1 MTFKPYPKYKA
12 SGVEWLG
19 DVPEGWSVA
28 PLKRTVAMINEK
40 IQAKDTAAGYVGME
54 NIESWSGKFVES
66 ASDFEAEGLSNGFD
80 VGDVLF
86 GKLRPYL
93 AKAWLSDRTG
103 VCSSELLVLRPKN
116 VVAKYL
122 LHQVLNRDFVT
133 LVDSSTY
140 GSKMPRASWDYIGGI
155 ELPLP
160 PICDQVTIASFLD
173 RETTKIDSLIASQ
186 EAMIN
191 LLKEKR
197 QAVISHAVTKGLDPN
212 VPMKAS
218 GVKWLG
224 DVPEHWIVRRLKHL
238 VYEGI
243 AGPYGSSLTK
253 SMYSSSGYRVY
264 GQQQVIPD
272 DFNVGDYYIS
282 PDKFA
287 EMARYAVR
295 PNDIL
300 ISVMGTIG
308 RAALVPIDVEPGII
322 NPRLVLYRAIDEEIY
337 PRYLQL
343 FINNPTSQRYFSLV
357 AQGTTME
364 GLNMVS
370 IGELQVPLPPR
381 EEQAEIIT
389 YLDKAV
395 GKIDTLIAKA
405 QQAITLQR
413 EHRTALISAAVTGKI
428 DVRNEISER
437 KAA

>member
-28 PLKRTVAMINEK
+28 PLKRTVAMTNEK

-116 VVAKYL
+116 VVAQYL
-122 LHQVLNRDFVT
+122 LHQVLNRDFVA

-155 ELPLP
+155 ELPVP
-160 PICDQVTIASFLD
+160 PICDQVSITIFLD
-173 RETTKIDSLIASQ
+173 RETAKIDTLIAKQ
-186 EAMIN
+186 EAMIG

-197 QAVISHAVTKGLDPN
+197 QAVISHAVTKGLDPS

-218 GVKWLG
+218 GVEWLG
-224 DVPEHWIVRRLKHL
+224 DVPEHWNTTRLKFVASFITSGPRGWSEYL
-238 VYEGI
+238 TDEGPI
-243 AGPYGSSLTK
+243 FLQSGDLNDELGIDFRLTK
-253 SMYSSSGYRVY
+253 RVTPPANAE
-264 GQQQVIPD
+264 GRRTTLNELDIVVCITGANTGRVAVVVGIPCAA
-272 DFNVGDYYIS
+272 FINQHL
-282 PDKFA
+282 A
-287 EMARYAVR
+287 LVR
-295 PNDIL
+295 PMHKTVSPKFLAYLLASD
-300 ISVMGTIG
+300 IG
-308 RAALVPIDVEPGII
+308 RTYFEV
-322 NPRLVLYRAIDEEIY
+322 
-337 PRYLQL
+337 
-343 FINNPTSQRYFSLV
+343 SQYGLK
-357 AQGTTME
+357 E
-364 GLNMVS
+364 GLSLSAVS
-370 IGELQVPLPPR
+370 EAPIPSLPLD
-381 EEQAEIIT
+381 EQNSIVAFIDMT
-389 YLDKAV
+389 TA
-395 GKIDTLIAKA
+395 KIDTLIAKA
-405 QQAITLQR
+405 QQAIVLQK

-428 DVRNEISER
+428 DVLAQATER